1 MFPEALLTEF
11 GIDSWLALNCALIT
25 DKTNLNIS
33 NKDPLSYLKERYNW
47 TSEDI
52 VNDRLKSHLIPIQE
66 LRSGGY
72 DGLTENE
79 KQEKVKQDF
88 KKFIQKRV
96 AYVIKAVELLVE
108 GRDIHASDI
117 INTVENAQSTNTSI

>member
-1 MFPEALLTEF
+1 MGQTYPRSVLSGKRHYHHVFPEALPTEF
-11 GIDSWLALNCALIT
+11 SDSWLALNCALIT

-33 NKDPLSYLKERYNW
+33 NKDPLSYLKERYNL

-72 DGLTENE
+72 D
-79 KQEKVKQDF
+79 V
-88 KKFIQKRV
+88 V
-96 AYVIKAVELLVE
+96 
-108 GRDIHASDI
+108 
-117 INTVENAQSTNTSI
+117 

>member
-1 MFPEALLTEF
+1 MIV
-11 GIDSWLALNCALIT
+11 GWLALNCALIT

-33 NKDPLSYLKERYNW
+33 NKDPLNYLKERYNW

-72 DGLTENE
+72 DGLTEDK
-79 KQEKVKQDF
+79 KQEKVK
-88 KKFIQKRV
+88 
-96 AYVIKAVELLVE
+96 
-108 GRDIHASDI
+108 
-117 INTVENAQSTNTSI
+117 